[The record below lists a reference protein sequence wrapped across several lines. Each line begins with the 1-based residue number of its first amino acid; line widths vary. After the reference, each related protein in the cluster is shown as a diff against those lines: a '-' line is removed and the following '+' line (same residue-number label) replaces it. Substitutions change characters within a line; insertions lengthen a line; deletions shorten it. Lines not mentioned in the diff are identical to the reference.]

1 MKFLQKKEV
10 VYLRNLF
17 LTTILGGIVGVLNYL
32 FNIFIVKYT
41 NKEVFSVFTAALGI
55 IYLVQ
60 IPATSIQSLLT
71 KIVAKNDNNNLEK
84 YKWSTLIQFTIIGLL
99 FSTIFILLKEPI
111 SSLASIPTD
120 IVIYLAITLFFAF
133 VSPISK
139 AFLLGEERIV
149 YVNLLLL
156 LETILKFG
164 IGAIAIRMGGEISL
178 LILANS
184 LPAVLTTLLVL
195 PTLKVNKTG
204 KEIKTDYKE
213 LILITIFMLLL
224 TVPYTLDLVL
234 VNESFR
240 AEYGAVSLLGKL
252 VYFSCVMTASVM
264 FARVSNEQQS
274 KSRRKSLIIS
284 LLLSLG
290 IGLVISLAYFFLTD
304 FVITATVGEQY
315 LSVGKYLGIFGLCMT
330 GFAMVYMIANY
341 FISQSIYGYIVI
353 LFLVSILQ
361 VLLFRYRNDSL
372 DQVIRNQ
379 VILYGIL
386 LLSTVIFLI
395 FKFNRKKNEE
405 TKD

>member
-395 FKFNRKKNEE
+395 FKFNGKKNEE
-405 TKD
+405 TTD